1 MNDRG
6 FDQISKDGN
15 GFDQRQNQAS
25 AFDQRHSNP
34 MMSFDQRDQQRSGGF
49 DQRGQQG
56 AGGFDQRSQ
65 QGTGGFDQRGQQGSG
80 GFDQRG
86 QQSAGG
92 FDQRG
97 VPTVSFG
104 QARAHSGDRGEYGG
118 DCYEDDFEYD
128 SGRRNSLDNG
138 TSQGQFQGH
147 QGPGGRPSPWVND
160 PENNQG
166 QEGNPAFVI
175 GGGVRRLGAMF
186 GHHQ

>member
-1 MNDRG
+1 MM
-6 FDQISKDGN
+6 
-15 GFDQRQNQAS
+15 

-34 MMSFDQRDQQRSGGF
+34 MMSFY
-49 DQRGQQG
+49 
-56 AGGFDQRSQ
+56 
-65 QGTGGFDQRGQQGSG
+65 QRGQQGSG
-80 GFDQRG
+80 GFGQWG

-97 VPTVSFG
+97 VPTASFG

-175 GGGVRRLGAMF
+175 GGGARRLGSMF